1 MSPTS
6 SFQRSWRTVVGVP
19 KFRNV
24 YARKKQI
31 NFSRVSSVAC
41 DMAQSRWNQLS
52 RRSKLIFKKLWA
64 NIYTSNSAYQTVT
77 GGGCMGFSV
86 IFVFE
91 NVPILLVDEAE
102 PHTYTHN
109 FVTVQGLTLTSILMF
124 HH

>member
-77 GGGCMGFSV
+77 GGGCTGFSV

-91 NVPILLVDEAE
+91 NVPILLVDEA
-102 PHTYTHN
+102 TDIKTN
-109 FVTVQGLTLTSILMF
+109 LILILIILSLSKV
-124 HH
+124 